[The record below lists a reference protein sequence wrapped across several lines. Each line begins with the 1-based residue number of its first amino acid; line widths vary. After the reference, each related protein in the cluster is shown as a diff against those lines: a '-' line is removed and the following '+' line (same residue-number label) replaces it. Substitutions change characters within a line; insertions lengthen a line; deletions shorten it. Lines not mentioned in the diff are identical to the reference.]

1 MKAARIVVAI
11 RQNFL
16 TNPTNAVRNLMVL
29 GAKIIPLFPV
39 KSCIT
44 FFGNVNF
51 KMKGVSKLFYFYNY
65 LII

>member
-1 MKAARIVVAI
+1 MKAAGIDVAV
-11 RQNFL
+11 RQNIL
-16 TNPTNAVRNLMVL
+16 TDPTNAVTNLNVL

-39 KSCIT
+39 KTCIA

-51 KMKGVSKLFYFYNY
+51 KMKGVSKLFYIYNY